1 MEFSYE
7 ARTQYGEIQSGII
20 DSSDEKSAIDF
31 LQRHNFII
39 VSIRPVLKQSLPA
52 LAKISHFFVGGI
64 KKKDL
69 AIFSRQM
76 AILIEAK
83 VPLVSSL
90 RSIVEQSE
98 NKMFKEVIHNIASN
112 IEAGMSFSGALS
124 RYPEFFSSFYINL
137 VKSGEAAGDIEGTLI
152 YLADHLEKE
161 YELEQKIKGAFVYP
175 AFITAVF
182 IIVGIIF
189 ITVIVPKITV
199 IFAGSGQE
207 LPLVTRLLIGAS
219 DIFRYYWWLM
229 LALFFAAAYGVK
241 YYLTYYEGYKELDR
255 VKLKIPIIGNLF
267 KKIYIT
273 RFAEN
278 LSTLVAGG
286 VSAIKALNI
295 TAEVIGNEEYKKMI
309 NKAAKLVKT
318 GESMSSVFSQQRNL
332 MPPMVVNM
340 ISIGEKTGKL
350 DLVLKKIAVFYQ
362 RETENSVANLSSL
375 IEPLIILVLG
385 LAAAILVAAILLPI
399 YNFAGGMQ

>member
-7 ARTQYGEIQSGII
+7 ARTQYGETQTGII

-31 LQRHNFII
+31 LQRHNFIV
-39 VSIRPVLKQSLPA
+39 VSIKSASNLGLPIF
-52 LAKISHFFVGGI
+52 AKIAHFFVGGI

-69 AIFSRQM
+69 SMFSRQM
-76 AILIEAK
+76 SILVEAK

-90 RSIVEQSE
+90 RSIVEQSD
-98 NKMFKEVIHNIASN
+98 NKTFKEVINNIASN

-124 RYPEFFSSFYINL
+124 RYPEFFSAFYINL
-137 VKSGEAAGDIEGTLI
+137 VKAGEAAGDIEGTLI

-161 YELEQKIKGAFVYP
+161 YGLEQKIKGAFIYP

-182 IIVGIIF
+182 VIVGVIF
-189 ITVIVPKITV
+189 MAVIVPKITV
-199 IFAGSGQE
+199 IFSESNQE
-207 LPLVTRLLIGAS
+207 LPLVTRLLIGVS

-229 LALFFAAAYGVK
+229 LAILLAAIYGVK
-241 YYLTYYEGYKELDR
+241 YYLRYYEGEKKLDR
-255 VKLKIPIIGNLF
+255 IKLKIPILGDMF
-267 KKIYIT
+267 RKIYIT

-278 LSTLVAGG
+278 LSTLISGG
-286 VSAIKALNI
+286 VSAIKALNM

-318 GESMSSVFSQQRNL
+318 GESMSSVFSQNTDL
-332 MPPMVVNM
+332 MPPMVINM

-350 DLVLKKIAVFYQ
+350 DLVLKKIAIFYQ

-385 LAAAILVAAILLPI
+385 VAAAILVAAILLPI
-399 YNFAGGMQ
+399 YNFAGGIQ